1 MALFQHRCIYCL
13 RRRNE
18 SFEDREQICPY
29 YLPIISILIPEY
41 TTFISTAGLFDRV
54 SMMVEGIPIDEIRVE
69 TIS

>member
-1 MALFQHRCIYCL
+1 MALFQHGCIYYF
-13 RRRNE
+13 RRKHEN
-18 SFEDREQICPY
+18 FEDREHVCPC

-41 TTFISTAGLFDRV
+41 TTCISTAGLFDRV